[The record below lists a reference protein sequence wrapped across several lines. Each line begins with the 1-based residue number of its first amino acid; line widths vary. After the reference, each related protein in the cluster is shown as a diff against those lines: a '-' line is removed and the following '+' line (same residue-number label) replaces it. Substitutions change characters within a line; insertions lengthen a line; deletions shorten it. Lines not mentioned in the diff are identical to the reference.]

1 MKDCRE
7 ELLGRV
13 RRGQAWGQDRAAFEA
28 HLDSCESCRMTLD
41 LMGDFDS
48 VGEAEPGDSELIA
61 RMAATAAGTLGVS
74 SPAPFR
80 VPRRSWR
87 FAVAALVITGSA
99 VAGGLGWVALR
110 SSTAPVNSPAENAS
124 ARPSPAPV
132 LAPSPTPTTAI
143 PEPVVDVADAET
155 PSTKIAPTATA
166 VYRAANEA
174 RRTGRTDR
182 AIQGYQ
188 DLQRRFPGSAE
199 AQASRVSLGGLLLR
213 AGSARPAL
221 AQFDAYLA
229 GGSGKLAAEALFGR
243 GRALQALGRS
253 AEEARNW
260 ERLVKQYPDSAYA
273 TYARRR
279 IDELR

>member
-143 PEPVVDVADAET
+143 PEPVVVVADAET
-155 PSTKIAPTATA
+155 PSTKI
-166 VYRAANEA
+166 
-174 RRTGRTDR
+174 
-182 AIQGYQ
+182 
-188 DLQRRFPGSAE
+188 
-199 AQASRVSLGGLLLR
+199 SR
-213 AGSARPAL
+213 
-221 AQFDAYLA
+221 
-229 GGSGKLAAEALFGR
+229 
-243 GRALQALGRS
+243 RS
-253 AEEARNW
+253 ATSSENLLTPKSCRSRTNGIC
-260 ERLVKQYPDSAYA
+260 
-273 TYARRR
+273 R
-279 IDELR
+279 IS